1 MMHDKHQPTI
11 VSPSDYARLQGLM
24 ATLIGSR
31 TPLAS
36 LLRHKLG
43 SAVVISESDLDADVV
58 TIGARVRF
66 TINGGAPEIRRLGW
80 RQDRSKDGLA
90 LSTLSPR
97 GLALLGLR
105 TGQWISY
112 QTDNRQ
118 TEVLSVQEVDSPNA
132 LAEAGPDAKARAIA
146 RWEDDGGRVLDLE
159 QAGAVSATFGR
170 TRVSQAAGW
179 SSA

>member
-1 MMHDKHQPTI
+1 MMHDRHQPTI

-43 SAVVISESDLDADVV
+43 SAVVVSERDLDADVV
-58 TIGARVRF
+58 TSGAHVQF

-80 RQDRSKDGLA
+80 RQDRRKDGVA

-105 TGQWISY
+105 SGQWISY
-112 QTDNRQ
+112 QTDNRR
-118 TEVLSVQEVDSPNA
+118 TEVLSVQEVGTDA
-132 LAEAGPDAKARAIA
+132 RAEAGPDAKARAIS
-146 RWEDDGGRVLDLE
+146 RWEDDGGRILDLDH
-159 QAGAVSATFGR
+159 ASVVSATLGGGR
-170 TRVSQAAGW
+170 LSPAIGHLSV
-179 SSA
+179 